1 MEGNILEAVKLMVVG
16 MATVFAVLF
25 IIIGVSNALIAF
37 VNKFVGEDEKP
48 AAQPAAQPAA
58 VNPAVAQAIAQA
70 VNVATAGKAKVDAIK
85 PL

>member
-1 MEGNILEAVKLMVVG
+1 MEGNLLEAVKLMVVG

-37 VNKFVGEDEKP
+37 VNKFIGEDEKP
-48 AAQPAAQPAA
+48 AAQSASQPTA
-58 VNPAVAQAIAQA
+58 VNPSVAQAIAQA
-70 VNVATAGKAKVDAIK
+70 VNIATAGKAKVDSIK